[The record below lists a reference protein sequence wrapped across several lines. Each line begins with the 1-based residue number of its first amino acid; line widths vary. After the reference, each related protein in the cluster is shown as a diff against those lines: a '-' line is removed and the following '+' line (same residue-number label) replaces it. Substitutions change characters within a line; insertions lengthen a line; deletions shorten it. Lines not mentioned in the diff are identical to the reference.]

1 MDKVISILETALPVF
16 LALGLGML
24 CRSLGFLTRDGVD
37 TLKKVVINITLPAVV
52 LSAFATAEY
61 SASTIAVP
69 VLMFLLCCL
78 GLALGYLLV
87 RLFHGKSRLA
97 PFLAAGFEAGMLG
110 YALFALLFRD
120 ESASRFAILDLGQ
133 VLFVFTLYKAIL
145 SGGKDK
151 KALIRDALASP
162 ILWAIFAGVLLG
174 ATGLFS
180 AMERAGVAGLLTS
193 VTDFVSAPT
202 GMIILL
208 TVGYDLVPKEIRWK
222 QTGSLILLRLS
233 VMAVLLGLLLL
244 VNRTVLGGVI
254 HEGAAVLMFML
265 PPPYVLPVFADEPAE
280 RVQISSA
287 LSALTVMTMVLFA
300 VFSVLVGIQ

>member
-1 MDKVISILETALPVF
+1 MSPILSVLETALPVF

-24 CRSLGFLTRDGVD
+24 CRRIGFLTRDGVD

-61 SASTIAVP
+61 STSTIAVP

-78 GLALGYLLV
+78 GLALGFLAV
-87 RLFHGKSRLA
+87 RLFRVKSRLA
-97 PFLAAGFEAGMLG
+97 PFLATGFEAGMLG

-133 VLFVFTLYKAIL
+133 VLFVFTIYKAIL
-145 SGGKDK
+145 SGGRDK
-151 KALIRDALASP
+151 KALLRDALTSP

-180 AMERAGVAGLLTS
+180 AMERVGIGAIFTS

-208 TVGYDLVPKEIRWK
+208 TVGYDLVPKEIPWK
-222 QTGSLILLRLS
+222 QTGGLVLLRLG
-233 VMAVLLGLLLL
+233 VMAILLGLLLL
-244 VNRTVLGGVI
+244 MNRTVLGGVI

-287 LSALTVMTMVLFA
+287 LSALTVATMVLYA
-300 VFSVLVGIQ
+300 VFSVIVGIG